1 VSNRTSRPVD
11 RRLLW
16 KRRSRTILTV
26 LTTVLTIA
34 LVAAGLVLS
43 AGQAGL
49 FRGKPPTLLGVQ
61 GDRLPPPYVTRN
73 NVHSQAAIWGEQYA
87 HTAIEPLPA
96 QADGTQTMERLR
108 SLLETTPGAHVV
120 KAGPDYLYVQYT
132 TEWLRFVDDA
142 EFWFD
147 PVAQRVQVRSA
158 SRLGES
164 DLGVNRAR
172 IEALRQRL
180 ASP

>member
-1 VSNRTSRPVD
+1 M
-11 RRLLW
+11 
-16 KRRSRTILTV
+16 LTV

-34 LVAAGLVLS
+34 LVAASLVLA

-49 FRGKPPTLLGVQ
+49 LRGKPPSLLGVQ
-61 GDRLPPPYVTRN
+61 GGRLPPPHVTPN

-96 QADGTQTMERLR
+96 QPDGPQTLERLR
-108 SLLETTPGAHVV
+108 SLVESTPGANVV

-132 TEWLRFVDDA
+132 TKWLRFVDDA

-147 PVAQRVQVRSA
+147 PAAQRVQVRSA
-158 SRLGES
+158 SRLGQS

-180 ASP
+180 ARP

>member
-1 VSNRTSRPVD
+1 M
-11 RRLLW
+11 
-16 KRRSRTILTV
+16 LTF
-26 LTTVLTIA
+26 LTIGLA
-34 LVAAGLVLS
+34 VVLAVAGLVLA

-61 GDRLPPPYVTRN
+61 GGRLPPPYVTRN
-73 NVHSQAAIWGEQYA
+73 NVHSQAAIWGAQYA
-87 HTAIEPLPA
+87 HTTIEPLPA
-96 QADGTQTMERLR
+96 QADGAQTMERLR
-108 SLLETTPGAHVV
+108 SLVEATPGAQVM

-132 TEWLRFVDDA
+132 TKWLRFVDDA

-147 PVAQRVQVRSA
+147 PAAQRVQVRSA

-180 ASP
+180 ARP

>member
-1 VSNRTSRPVD
+1 M
-11 RRLLW
+11 
-16 KRRSRTILTV
+16 LTV
-26 LTTVLTIA
+26 LTTVVTIA
-34 LVAAGLVLS
+34 LVAASLVLA

-49 FRGKPPTLLGVQ
+49 FRGKPPNMLGVQ
-61 GDRLPPPYVTRN
+61 GGRLPPPYATRN

-96 QADGTQTMERLR
+96 LADGPQTVERLR
-108 SLLETTPGAHVV
+108 SLVETTPGAHVV

-132 TEWLRFVDDA
+132 TKWLRFVDDA

-147 PVAQRVQVRSA
+147 PVAQRVQLRSA

-164 DLGVNRAR
+164 DLGVNRSR

>member
-1 VSNRTSRPVD
+1 MKK
-11 RRLLW
+11 RRLGIML
-16 KRRSRTILTV
+16 KLVTIV
-26 LTTVLTIA
+26 LSITLAAGA
-34 LVAAGLVLS
+34 LVLI
-43 AGQAGL
+43 AGQAGM

-61 GDRLPPPYVTRN
+61 GGRLPPPYVTRN
-73 NVHSQAAIWGEQYA
+73 NVHSQAGIWGAQYA

-96 QADGTQTMERLR
+96 QADGQQAMEQLR
-108 SLLETTPGAHVV
+108 TLVETTPGAHVV
-120 KAGPDYLYVQYT
+120 KAGPDYLYAQYT
-132 TEWLRFVDDA
+132 TKWLRFVDDA

-147 PVAQRVQVRSA
+147 PVAQRIQVRSA

>member
-1 VSNRTSRPVD
+1 MK
-11 RRLLW
+11 
-16 KRRSRTILTV
+16 KRKRGIMLKLVTIV
-26 LTTVLTIA
+26 LVIA
-34 LVAAGLVLS
+34 LAVGGLVLI
-43 AGQAGL
+43 AGQAGM

-61 GDRLPPPYVTRN
+61 GGRLPPPYVSRN
-73 NVHSQAAIWGEQYA
+73 NVHSQAGIWSAQYA

-96 QADGTQTMERLR
+96 QADGLQAMERLR
-108 SLLETTPGAHVV
+108 SLVETTPGAQVV
-120 KAGPDYLYVQYT
+120 KAGPDYLYAQYT
-132 TEWLRFVDDA
+132 TKWLRFVDDA

-147 PVAQRVQVRSA
+147 PVAQRIQVRSA

>member
-1 VSNRTSRPVD
+1 MK
-11 RRLLW
+11 
-16 KRRSRTILTV
+16 KRKLGIMLKLVTIMLA
-26 LTTVLTIA
+26 IA
-34 LVAAGLVLS
+34 LAVGCLVLI
-43 AGQAGL
+43 AGQAGM

-61 GDRLPPPYVTRN
+61 GGRLPPPYVTRN
-73 NVHSQAAIWGEQYA
+73 NVHSQAGIWGAQYA

-96 QADGTQTMERLR
+96 QADALQTMERLR
-108 SLLETTPGAHVV
+108 SLVETTPGAHVV
-120 KAGPDYLYVQYT
+120 KAGPDYLYAQYT
-132 TEWLRFVDDA
+132 TKWLRFVDDA

-147 PVAQRVQVRSA
+147 PVAQRIQVRSA

-164 DLGVNRAR
+164 DRGVNRAR